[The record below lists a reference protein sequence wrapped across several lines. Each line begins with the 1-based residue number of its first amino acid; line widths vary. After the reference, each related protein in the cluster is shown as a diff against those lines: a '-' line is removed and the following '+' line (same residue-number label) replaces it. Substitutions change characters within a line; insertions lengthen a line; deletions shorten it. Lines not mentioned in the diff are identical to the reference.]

1 MKNILLAFSLLFS
14 CCVHAQIITT
24 VAGNGIS
31 SHSGDGGPATIATL
45 QNPVCSGAFDS
56 YGNYYF
62 AERFAHRIRKIST
75 TGIITTVA
83 DTDKTG
89 YSGDSVSATSAE
101 LNNPNGVA

>member
-31 SHSGDGGPATIATL
+31 SHSGDGGPATIATH
-45 QNPVCSGAFDS
+45 QNPVYSGAFES
-56 YGNYYF
+56 YGKYYF
-62 AERFAHRIRKIST
+62 AERFAHRFRKIST
-75 TGIITTVA
+75 SGIITTVA
-83 DTDKTG
+83 GTVIAG

-101 LNNPNGVA
+101 LNYPNGVA